1 MALEKDQLLRDCSY
15 SVFSLVWFW
24 TSLVCSFLSFNSA
37 HALNTIN
44 DEWLSFL
51 SLSSSSLLFCPFFP
65 SPIALLLHGLL
76 FSVFMGLRLEL
87 ACLFDLALRG
97 CPFFVVYSSPSY
109 GALFALLYPVL
120 RRGKDVR

>member
-1 MALEKDQLLRDCSY
+1 MWIATGLEKDQLLRDCSY

-24 TSLVCSFLSFNSA
+24 TSLFCSFLSFDSA

-51 SLSSSSLLFCPFFP
+51 SLSSSSLLFCSFFP

-76 FSVFMGLRLEL
+76 FSVFLGVASG
-87 ACLFDLALRG
+87 ACLL
-97 CPFFVVYSSPSY
+97 V
-109 GALFALLYPVL
+109 
-120 RRGKDVR
+120 